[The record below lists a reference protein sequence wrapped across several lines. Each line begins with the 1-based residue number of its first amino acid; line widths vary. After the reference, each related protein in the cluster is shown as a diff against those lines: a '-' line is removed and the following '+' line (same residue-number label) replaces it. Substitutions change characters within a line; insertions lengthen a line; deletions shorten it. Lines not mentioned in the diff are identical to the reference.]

1 MFNFTMPF
9 NMYNEKYEYKD
20 VVTNSSNLCLYQ
32 DFYLPFGADTTIHKE
47 YTLKESLYTDEE
59 MENILEQN
67 FTYYLQKIEE
77 KGIQINEKNVKIYI
91 SAEKA
96 TASGTLY
103 LNQQIEEETETERIT
118 LERNEPDESVGTDH

>member
-1 MFNFTMPF
+1 MYRASVKTGRKFFTSCF
-9 NMYNEKYEYKD
+9 YGHETIKKYSFKKIKYTKKRDTDDFKQSISLFCKD
-20 VVTNSSNLCLYQ
+20 L
-32 DFYLPFGADTTIHKE
+32 
-47 YTLKESLYTDEE
+47 
-59 MENILEQN
+59 
-67 FTYYLQKIEE
+67 EE

>member
-1 MFNFTMPF
+1 M
-9 NMYNEKYEYKD
+9 K
-20 VVTNSSNLCLYQ
+20 
-32 DFYLPFGADTTIHKE
+32 
-47 YTLKESLYTDEE
+47 
-59 MENILEQN
+59 
-67 FTYYLQKIEE
+67 
-77 KGIQINEKNVKIYI
+77 KNVKIYI

>member
-1 MFNFTMPF
+1 MQTHTFCL
-9 NMYNEKYEYKD
+9 KYTKKEIQTILSSRFRYFCKD
-20 VVTNSSNLCLYQ
+20 L
-32 DFYLPFGADTTIHKE
+32 
-47 YTLKESLYTDEE
+47 
-59 MENILEQN
+59 
-67 FTYYLQKIEE
+67 EE

>member
-1 MFNFTMPF
+1 MNVREAAFLSLGKCTPGG
-9 NMYNEKYEYKD
+9 KY
-20 VVTNSSNLCLYQ
+20 SNLEVDSAIKKYGFKKIKYTKKEMQ
-32 DFYLPFGADTTIHKE
+32 TILSSRFRYFCKD
-47 YTLKESLYTDEE
+47 L
-59 MENILEQN
+59 
-67 FTYYLQKIEE
+67 EE